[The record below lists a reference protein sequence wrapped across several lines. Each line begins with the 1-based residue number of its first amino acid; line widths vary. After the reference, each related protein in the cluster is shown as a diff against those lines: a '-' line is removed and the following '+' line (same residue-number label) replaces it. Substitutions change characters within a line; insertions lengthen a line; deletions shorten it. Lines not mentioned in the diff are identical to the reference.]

1 MFVFLMDVA
10 LGQRGTQGEYDEKQ
24 YRVQG
29 QGLSDHQN
37 ISSQART
44 NENFENGRG
53 YKDNQVFITGNRK
66 STYFH
71 SREEMIRLA
80 LVILVPI
87 LAFFISLS
95 FMGCTEYLVP
105 GWYST
110 GNSSGFYNFNSNKHT
125 VNQS

>member
-10 LGQRGTQGEYDEKQ
+10 LGQRGAQGEYDEKQ
-24 YRVQG
+24 CRVQR

-37 ISSQART
+37 ISYKART
-44 NENFENGRG
+44 NENFEDGRR
-53 YKDNQVFITGNRK
+53 DEDSQVLITGNRK

-71 SREEMIRLA
+71 SREEMIRL
-80 LVILVPI
+80 VIIILVPI

-95 FMGCTEYLVP
+95 LMGCTEYLVP
-105 GWYST
+105 GWYRT
-110 GNSSGFYNFNSNKHT
+110 GNSSGFYNFNSSKHV